1 MDRVIFVKIKNASII
16 INNEKYIIRFYKYE
30 GYYIPLICVDNQYIR
45 LTIRIFKGE
54 LYAMISNCINHNI
67 DYVKNISLVEYFV
80 KYVRKDLID
89 LIRCEDLQQLR
100 KSIVLTLHVREINNF
115 TLSLC
120 DKYQETTAY
129 LKK

>member
-45 LTIRIFKGE
+45 LAIRIFKGE
-54 LYAMISNCINHNI
+54 LYAMISDCINHNI

-100 KSIVLTLHVREINNF
+100 KSIV
-115 TLSLC
+115 
-120 DKYQETTAY
+120 
-129 LKK
+129 

>member
-1 MDRVIFVKIKNASII
+1 MDHVIFVKIKNASII
-16 INNEKYIIRFYKYE
+16 INDEKYIIRFYKYE

-45 LTIRIFKGE
+45 LTIRIFRGE
-54 LYAMISNCINHNI
+54 LYAMMSNCIIPNI
-67 DYVKNISLVEYFV
+67 DHVEHISLIEYFV

-89 LIRCEDLQQLR
+89 LMRCEDLHQLR
-100 KSIVLTLHVREINNF
+100 KSVVLTLHFRNINNF

-120 DKYQETTAY
+120 DKYQETSAY